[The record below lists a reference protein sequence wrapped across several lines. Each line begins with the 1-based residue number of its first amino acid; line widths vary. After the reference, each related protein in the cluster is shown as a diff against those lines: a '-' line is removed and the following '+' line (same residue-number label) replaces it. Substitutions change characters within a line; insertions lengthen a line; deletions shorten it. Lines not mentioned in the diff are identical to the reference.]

1 MFDLHGRV
9 ALVTGAG
16 RSVGRGIAEALA
28 SQGASVVVNDVDA
41 DRAAQVVD
49 GLVARGA
56 EATAA
61 VFDVTDPDAVRRGVD
76 RAAGALGPIDICVN
90 NAGNAGAG
98 EFPLS
103 RFVELDPAAYER
115 FVAVNLYG
123 VLHCTRAVL
132 PSMVERGWGRVITI
146 SSGAA
151 LQGTRLGVSVYG
163 ASKGAAVAFMR
174 HLALEHA
181 RDGIT
186 ANTLALGLMSNAEAP
201 ETEAMART
209 IPVGR
214 LGSPQD
220 AGAAC
225 VWLASAEAAWLT
237 GVTIPLDGGSSAG

>member
-1 MFDLHGRV
+1 
-9 ALVTGAG
+9 
-16 RSVGRGIAEALA
+16 
-28 SQGASVVVNDVDA
+28 
-41 DRAAQVVD
+41 
-49 GLVARGA
+49 
-56 EATAA
+56 
-61 VFDVTDPDAVRRGVD
+61 
-76 RAAGALGPIDICVN
+76 
-90 NAGNAGAG
+90 
-98 EFPLS
+98 
-103 RFVELDPAAYER
+103 
-115 FVAVNLYG
+115 
-123 VLHCTRAVL
+123 
-132 PSMVERGWGRVITI
+132 
-146 SSGAA
+146 
-151 LQGTRLGVSVYG
+151 
-163 ASKGAAVAFMR
+163 MR